1 MVEGDQDIEPT
12 RRDLLKRIGKGLAV
26 TTALVMALTACGKK
40 SPPKP
45 PSGDD
50 APYPRKYPAPE

>member
-1 MVEGDQDIEPT
+1 MTATKKDVLT
-12 RRDLLKRIGKGLAV
+12 RKAALRWIVTGACLLPLA
-26 TTALVMALTACGKK
+26 ACGKK

-45 PSGDD
+45 PSGDK